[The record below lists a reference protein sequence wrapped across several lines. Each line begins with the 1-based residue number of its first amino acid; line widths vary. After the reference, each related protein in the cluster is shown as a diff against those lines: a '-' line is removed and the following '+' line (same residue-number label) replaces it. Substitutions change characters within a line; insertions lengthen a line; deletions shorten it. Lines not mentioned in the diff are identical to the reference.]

1 MFVCLN
7 REFFVGS
14 SFLIQSES
22 LCLFIGFFRPFIF
35 NVIIDIIRLK
45 LTTLLFNF
53 YLFHMFLI
61 ILSSFSDLFWAN
73 LVFFSDSTLSALLT
87 Y

>member
-1 MFVCLN
+1 MSVYYL

-35 NVIIDIIRLK
+35 NVVVNIIRLK
-45 LTTLLFNF
+45 LITLLFNF
-53 YLFHMFLI
+53 HLFHMFLI
-61 ILSSFSDLFWAN
+61 ILSSFLYLFWAN
-73 LVFFSDSTLSALLT
+73 WVFFSDSTSSALLT